1 MSTWDGKKGQL
12 QQMELWIERW
22 RSFAAE
28 KGFKGR
34 HAVWAFLEF
43 LQNPAVDKL
52 HRRMGARM
60 QSVDDPEIL
69 IKELRM
75 IYDERGNFR
84 RVREEFLTR
93 DQAKGE
99 SLRDYMDALYALH
112 QEADSKTS
120 TKSRNE
126 AVYRRFHEGLTDPE
140 LIHPGVKRRIDAYAH
155 KLEEE
160 QEDYLEL
167 ILRDAE
173 AEKISIR
180 NSNRELSKS
189 EATRKPLKAIEEVSD
204 AEEASQASSGAELPK
219 TQKDLDFERMQE
231 VLSKVQVSG
240 AVGGCFHCGEAGH
253 FARLCPL
260 KLAGKAPT
268 EKGKEL
274 HAGYRKQKED
284 EEKDPR
290 GRIHLSRPAS
300 CEAHD
305 SNAGCNAPG
314 MMAFTTV
321 QEMYNYMNAQL
332 EQTRTEMRNAIR
344 ERDALKA
351 MSAAALT
358 NTQGA
363 EPQSGSQPNIL
374 DTGAGRQGSTLP
386 QTRKA
391 SIRTQPVDLEVGAT
405 SCSCCQR
412 RGGATQTDSSE
423 EEVAREDPSAN
434 ETTPPPPPRGSL
446 QRIRWT
452 IHAIPIPRSY
462 Q

>member
-1 MSTWDGKKGQL
+1 M
-12 QQMELWIERW
+12 
-22 RSFAAE
+22 
-28 KGFKGR
+28 
-34 HAVWAFLEF
+34 
-43 LQNPAVDKL
+43 
-52 HRRMGARM
+52 
-60 QSVDDPEIL
+60 
-69 IKELRM
+69 
-75 IYDERGNFR
+75 
-84 RVREEFLTR
+84 
-93 DQAKGE
+93 
-99 SLRDYMDALYALH
+99 
-112 QEADSKTS
+112 
-120 TKSRNE
+120 
-126 AVYRRFHEGLTDPE
+126 
-140 LIHPGVKRRIDAYAH
+140 KRRIDAYAH

-180 NSNRELSKS
+180 NSSWELGKS

-204 AEEASQASSGAELPK
+204 AEEASQASSSTELPK

-231 VLSKVQVSG
+231 VLIKVQVSG

-284 EEKDPR
+284 EEKDPKGGFTYR
-290 GRIHLSRPAS
+290 VPQA
-300 CEAHD
+300 AKPTT
-305 SNAGCNAPG
+305 ATQAATPG

-321 QEMYNYMNAQL
+321 REMYNYMNAQL

-363 EPQSGSQPNIL
+363 EPQSGSQPKN
-374 DTGAGRQGSTLP
+374 
-386 QTRKA
+386 
-391 SIRTQPVDLEVGAT
+391 
-405 SCSCCQR
+405 
-412 RGGATQTDSSE
+412 
-423 EEVAREDPSAN
+423 
-434 ETTPPPPPRGSL
+434 
-446 QRIRWT
+446 
-452 IHAIPIPRSY
+452 
-462 Q
+462 